1 MFRSIRSAVS
11 ICALSAGALTAVVVG
26 GAERAP
32 LNFYQQRNLVSDG
45 SVPAEHTDASLINAW
60 GLAFNPTGVW
70 WVANAGSGIATLYD
84 GNGIKNALSVTVP
97 PVPGETGPSHPTGL
111 VFYGGQGFRVS
122 DGVNSAP
129 ARFIFSTVEGTIAA
143 WAPTVPP
150 PAPSHNAFT
159 MVPSDGAFY
168 TGLAIGN
175 NGSGDFI
182 YVPDFRGR
190 KIDVY
195 DSTFSEVKTNGAF
208 TDPGLPAEYAPFG
221 IRNINDVLYVTY
233 VVPNDTVTGIV
244 AGNGLG
250 IVDAYDLNGTFLRR
264 LITGGELNGPW
275 GLALAPDD
283 FGKFSGALLVGNL
296 GNGRIHAYDPIT
308 GQPRGTLLGP
318 TGGPIEIERLWALN
332 FGNGNVAGPTNVL
345 FFTAGLE
352 NEQHGLFG
360 SITAVAPGN
369 GRRDD

>member
-1 MFRSIRSAVS
+1 
-11 ICALSAGALTAVVVG
+11 
-26 GAERAP
+26 
-32 LNFYQQRNLVSDG
+32 
-45 SVPAEHTDASLINAW
+45 
-60 GLAFNPTGVW
+60 
-70 WVANAGSGIATLYD
+70 
-84 GNGIKNALSVTVP
+84 
-97 PVPGETGPSHPTGL
+97 
-111 VFYGGQGFRVS
+111 
-122 DGVNSAP
+122 
-129 ARFIFSTVEGTIAA
+129 
-143 WAPTVPP
+143 
-150 PAPSHNAFT
+150 
-159 MVPSDGAFY
+159 
-168 TGLAIGN
+168 
-175 NGSGDFI
+175 
-182 YVPDFRGR
+182 
-190 KIDVY
+190 
-195 DSTFSEVKTNGAF
+195 
-208 TDPGLPAEYAPFG
+208 

-283 FGKFSGALLVGNL
+283 FGRFTGALLGGHL

-318 TGGPIEIERLWALN
+318 RGGPIEIERLWALN
-332 FGNGNVAGPTNVL
+332 FGNGNAAGPTNVL

-369 GRRDD
+369 GNGRSDD